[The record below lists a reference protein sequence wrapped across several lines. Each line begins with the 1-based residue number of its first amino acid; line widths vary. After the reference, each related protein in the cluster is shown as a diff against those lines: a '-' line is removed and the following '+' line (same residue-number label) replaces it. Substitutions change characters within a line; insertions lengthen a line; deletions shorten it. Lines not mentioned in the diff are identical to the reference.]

1 MARNLKSAT
10 SKLSGLTARSP
21 TPAPPA
27 EEPPTAPL
35 GLLTKGRKQRSVSKT
50 YRFKDTDLERLRAI
64 GKAVQ
69 EGTGEVLTDTDILRA
84 LLVLGRQAKPE
95 KLLDALDEAN
105 RRRRS

>member
-1 MARNLKSAT
+1 MARDLKSAT

-21 TPAPPA
+21 VPALLA

-64 GKAVQ
+64 EKVVE

-84 LLVLGRQAKPE
+84 LLVLGCQAKPE